1 MITYALILTFST
13 PVQSEEYIID
23 SDLSNQDCVERMYEE
38 YQDSKNEIYAQMYK
52 DAVERYKAV
61 AMEGE
66 IVEASFKC
74 VVDGYFNS
82 LKIIENRR

>member
-13 PVQSEEYIID
+13 PVQSEEYVID
-23 SDLSNQDCVERMYEE
+23 SDLSNQDCIERMHEE
-38 YQDSKNEIYAQMYK
+38 YQGSKNESYTQLYK

-61 AMEGE
+61 AMEGK

-74 VVDGYFNS
+74 VADSY
-82 LKIIENRR
+82 

>member
-13 PVQSEEYIID
+13 PVQSEEYVID
-23 SDLSNQDCVERMYEE
+23 YKLTKQDCMERLLEE
-38 YQDSKNEIYAQMYK
+38 KQDSKNESYAQMYK

-74 VVDGYFNS
+74 VVDSY
-82 LKIIENRR
+82 

>member
-13 PVQSEEYIID
+13 HVQSEEYVID
-23 SDLSNQDCVERMYEE
+23 YKLTKQDCIERMHEE
-38 YQDSKNEIYAQMYK
+38 YQDSENESYAQMYK

-74 VVDGYFNS
+74 VVDSY
-82 LKIIENRR
+82 

>member
-13 PVQSEEYIID
+13 PVQTEEYVID
-23 SDLSNQDCVERMYEE
+23 YKLSKQDCIERMHEE
-38 YQDSKNEIYAQMYK
+38 YQDSKNESYTQMYK

-61 AMEGE
+61 AMEGK

-74 VVDGYFNS
+74 VVDSY
-82 LKIIENRR
+82 

>member
-13 PVQSEEYIID
+13 PVQSEEYVID
-23 SDLSNQDCVERMYEE
+23 NNLSKQDCIERMHEE
-38 YQDSKNEIYAQMYK
+38 YQDSKNESYDQMYK

-61 AMEGE
+61 AMEAK

-74 VVDGYFNS
+74 VMDH
-82 LKIIENRR
+82 

>member
-13 PVQSEEYIID
+13 PVQSEEYVID
-23 SDLSNQDCVERMYEE
+23 YNLTKQDCIERMYEE
-38 YQDSKNEIYAQMYK
+38 KQDSKNESYARMYN
-52 DAVERYKAV
+52 DAVERYKAI

-74 VVDGYFNS
+74 VVEEF
-82 LKIIENRR
+82 

>member
-13 PVQSEEYIID
+13 PVQSEEYVID
-23 SDLSNQDCVERMYEE
+23 YKLTKKDCIERMYEE
-38 YQDSKNEIYAQMYK
+38 YQDSKNESFDQMYK

-61 AMEGE
+61 KMEGK

-74 VVDGYFNS
+74 VVDEY
-82 LKIIENRR
+82 

>member
-13 PVQSEEYIID
+13 PVQSEEYVID
-23 SDLSNQDCVERMYEE
+23 YNLTKQDCIERMYEE
-38 YQDSKNEIYAQMYK
+38 YQDSKNESFDQMYK
-52 DAVERYKAV
+52 EAVEKYKAV

-74 VVDGYFNS
+74 VVDSY
-82 LKIIENRR
+82 

>member
-13 PVQSEEYIID
+13 HVQSEEYVID
-23 SDLSNQDCVERMYEE
+23 YNLTNQDCIERMHEE
-38 YQDSKNEIYAQMYK
+38 KKDSKNESYDQMYK
-52 DAVERYKAV
+52 DAVERYKVV

-74 VVDGYFNS
+74 VVDY
-82 LKIIENRR
+82 

>member
-1 MITYALILTFST
+1 MITYALILIFST
-13 PVQSEEYIID
+13 HVQSEEYVID
-23 SDLSNQDCVERMYEE
+23 SDLSNQDCIERMYEE
-38 YQDSKNEIYAQMYK
+38 YQDSKNESYAQMYN

-74 VVDGYFNS
+74 VVDEY
-82 LKIIENRR
+82 

>member
-13 PVQSEEYIID
+13 PVQSEEYVID
-23 SDLSNQDCVERMYEE
+23 YKLTKQDCIERMYEE
-38 YQDSKNEIYAQMYK
+38 KEDSKNESYTQMYK

-74 VVDGYFNS
+74 VVDSY
-82 LKIIENRR
+82 